1 MSKKITS
8 FASNVY
14 YFLKYYVAYP
24 STTVASTV
32 VSGVT
37 PILSGVTSGFNNAWT
52 YTTTAIAPLDTKK
65 KIKKSNNEQNDMDT
79 NIQNVIHDY
88 KKIRTR
94 YNVNK
99 QIIEIDDKYVKQIE
113 TITGELEKLNEE
125 LDDPYIDRWISVLNN
140 RKTVVCNDL
149 EILKDSQQTY
159 KEFSVKE
166 DIVNDVETLTVCS
179 VCMDKKKDKA
189 LDCGHL
195 YCSDCV
201 NKLSNC
207 PTCRTGIDKDKIRT
221 VFI

>member
-14 YFLKYYVAYP
+14 YFLKYYIAYP
-24 STTVASTV
+24 STTVATTVATTV

-37 PILSGVTSGFNNAWT
+37 PVLSGVSSGLNNAWT
-52 YTTTAIAPLDTKK
+52 YTATMNDNQKRR
-65 KIKKSNNEQNDMDT
+65 IKNTDNADIDT

-88 KKIRTR
+88 RKIRTR

-99 QIIEIDDKYVKQIE
+99 QIIEMDDKYVKQIE
-113 TITGELEKLNEE
+113 TITSELEKLNEE
-125 LDDPYIDRWISVLNN
+125 LSDPYIDRWISVLNN
-140 RKTVVCNDL
+140 RKSVVCSDL
-149 EILKDSQQTY
+149 EILKDSQHTY

-166 DIVNDVETLTVCS
+166 DVVNDVETLTVCS

-201 NKLSNC
+201 NKLNNC